1 MMASPTFIHLRLHS
15 EYSIV
20 DGIVRI
26 DDAVAKAVS
35 DRMPALALTDLS
47 NLFGLVKFYQE
58 ARDKGIKPLIG
69 CDVWI
74 TNEDD
79 RDKPA
84 RILLLCQ
91 SYSGYLLLCRLLSR
105 AYRENQ
111 RQGRAEIKKSWFLE
125 SGSGT
130 TGLIALSGANLG
142 DIGVML
148 MQNNLLQ
155 AEMLAREWAN
165 LFPGR
170 FYIEVQRIGH
180 TNAETLVQRSLV
192 VASLLH
198 LPVVATQS
206 VQFLNPDDYKAH
218 EARVCIAEGYV
229 LGDRRRPKNCT
240 EEQYFKTQAEM
251 ATLFADIPAALANT
265 VELSKRCNLILELG
279 VNRLPLFPTP
289 NNESLELYLRAQ
301 AEAGLEE
308 RMKTLFPNAAA
319 RDAQMQKYRARLDFE
334 ATTIVQMGFAGY
346 FLIVADFINWAK
358 HNSVPVG
365 PGRGSGAGSLVAY
378 SLGITDLDPLRY
390 DLLFERFLNP
400 ERVSMPDFDIDFC
413 QEGRE
418 HVIEYVKQKYGAES
432 VSQIA
437 TFGTMAAKAVVR
449 DVGRV
454 LDLPYNFVDQLAKLV
469 PFDLGMTL
477 KKAREEEP
485 QLNQRAQTEEE
496 VRNLLELA
504 ERLEGLTRNVGMH
517 AGGVLIAS
525 GKITDFCPVY
535 CTDSGDSVISQLDKD
550 DVEKIGL
557 VKFDF
562 LGLRTLTILDWT
574 VKYIRQRNPKAAEKG
589 AGQPAS
595 ATKGIT
601 ESAIGTSESFCLENL
616 PLDDPATYALLR
628 QGNAVGVFQ
637 FESRGMKDLLQKAR
651 PDRFEDIIAL
661 VALYRP
667 GPMALIPE
675 FTERKHGK
683 RVEYLDPRLKP
694 ILEPTYGVMIYQE
707 QVMQIAQVIGGYSL
721 GSADLLRRAMGKK
734 KVEEMALHRDI
745 FVAGAT
751 RNGLTERT
759 AAELF
764 SLMEKFAGYG
774 FNKSHAAAYALIAF
788 QTAYLKTHYSA
799 EFMAATLSADMD
811 DTDKVHAFFE
821 DSVNNGLNILPPDI
835 NLSSNRFVPVDGKTI
850 RYGLGAIKGTGESA
864 IAAIIKARNQGGPY
878 TDLFDFCRRVDKRI
892 VNRRVV
898 ESLIRA
904 GAFDSVNT
912 HRAGVLAS
920 VGIAL
925 ESAEQAGRAVNQV
938 NLFGDC
944 EDPIEQSSLINV
956 PPWVEKEKLK
966 NEKMA
971 LGFYLSGHPFNAF
984 AEELKDFVRTRLDR
998 LNPQREPQLLAGII
1012 YAIRT
1017 QVTRRGRMGVIV
1029 LDDGRA
1035 RVELVVYSELFESVR
1050 ASLKE
1055 DQLLLVEAKVNT
1067 KGGDDEYGNGLRIS
1081 ADQLYSLDDARSRY
1095 AKRME
1100 LHCNGLANVVRLREL
1115 LAPYRNVVNI
1125 SSVVNTSNGSK
1136 PKGNNWCCP
1145 VLLVYRNL
1153 SAICELELGDA
1164 WRVNLQDN
1172 LLQSLSAHF
1181 KAENVRIIY

>member
-1 MMASPTFIHLRLHS
+1 MSTSPTFVHLRMHS

-26 DDAVAKAVS
+26 DDAVAKAAS
-35 DRMPALALTDLS
+35 DSMPALSLTDLS
-47 NLFGLVKFYQE
+47 NLFGMVKFYQE
-58 ARDKGIKPLIG
+58 ARAKGIKPIIG

-74 TNEDD
+74 SNEDD
-79 RDKPA
+79 RNKPA

-91 SYSGYLLLCRLLSR
+91 SNPGYLLLCRLLSR

-111 RQGRAEIKKSWFLE
+111 RQGRAEIKKAWFAE
-125 SGSGT
+125 SGGGT

-142 DIGVML
+142 DIGLML
-148 MQNNLLQ
+148 MQNNLTQ
-155 AEMLAREWAN
+155 AEILAREWAG
-165 LFPGR
+165 LFPDR

-180 TNAETLVQRSLV
+180 PSTETLVQSSLML
-192 VASLLH
+192 ASALR

-229 LGDRRRPKNCT
+229 LGDRRRPKHCT
-240 EEQYFKTQAEM
+240 EEQYFKTQEEM
-251 ATLFADIPAALANT
+251 TALFADIPAALANT
-265 VELSKRCNLILELG
+265 VELAKRCNLALELG
-279 VNRLPLFPTP
+279 INRLPLFPTP
-289 NNESLELYLRAQ
+289 NNQSLELYLRAQ
-301 AEAGLEE
+301 SEAGLEKRMEALYPDITE
-308 RMKTLFPNAAA
+308 RNT
-319 RDAQMQKYRARLDFE
+319 QMPRYRARLDFE
-334 ATTIVQMGFAGY
+334 ASTIVQMGFAGY

-358 HNSVPVG
+358 HNGVPVG

-413 QEGRE
+413 QDGRE
-418 HVIEYVKQKYGAES
+418 HVIDYVKQKYGAES

-454 LDLPYNFVDQLAKLV
+454 MDLPYNFVDQLAKLV

-477 KKAREEEP
+477 KKARAEEP

-535 CTDSGDSVISQLDKD
+535 CTDAGDSVISQLDKD

-574 VKYIRQRNPKAAEKG
+574 VRYIRQRNAHLAEQVSGRAATDVDGDVTE
-589 AGQPAS
+589 
-595 ATKGIT
+595 TGIG
-601 ESAIGTSESFCLENL
+601 SVKSFSLENL

-637 FESRGMKDLLQKAR
+637 FESRGMKDLLQKAK
-651 PDRFEDIIAL
+651 PDCFEDIIAL

-683 RVEYLDPRLKP
+683 RVEYLDPRLQP

-734 KVEEMALHRDI
+734 KVEEMAMQRDI

-751 RNGLTERT
+751 RNSLTERDAT
-759 AAELF
+759 ELF

-788 QTAYLKTHYSA
+788 QTAYLKTHYPA
-799 EFMAATLSADMD
+799 EFVAATLSADMD

-821 DSVNNGLNILPPDI
+821 DGIANGLSILPPDI
-835 NLSSNRFVPVDGKTI
+835 NLSSHRFIPVDKKTI
-850 RYGLGAIKGTGESA
+850 RYGLGAVKGTGESA
-864 IAAIIKARNQGGPY
+864 IAAIIKARDQDGSY

-904 GAFDSVNT
+904 GAFDSVNN
-912 HRAGVLAS
+912 HRAGLLAS

-938 NLFGDC
+938 SLFGEID
-944 EDPIEQSSLINV
+944 DSMEQQSLINV
-956 PPWVEKEKLK
+956 PQWVEKEQLK

-971 LGFYLSGHPFNAF
+971 LGFYLSGHPFNAC
-984 AEELKDFVRTRLDR
+984 AEELKGFVRTRLNR
-998 LNPQREPQLLAGII
+998 LNPQREPQLLAGIV

-1017 QVTRRGRMGVIV
+1017 QMTRRGKMGVIV
-1029 LDDGRA
+1029 LDDASA
-1035 RVELVVYSELFESVR
+1035 RVEIVVYNELFESAR
-1050 ASLKE
+1050 HWLKE
-1055 DQLLLVEAKVNT
+1055 DQLLLVEAKVSS
-1067 KGGDDEYGNGLRIS
+1067 KRGDDGNGDELRIS
-1081 ADQLYSLDDARSRY
+1081 ADQLYNLDSARSRY
-1095 AKRME
+1095 AKCVR
-1100 LHCNGLANVVRLREL
+1100 LHCNGLANATKLKEL
-1115 LAPYRNVVNI
+1115 LAPYRMNA
-1125 SSVVNTSNGSK
+1125 NTANASNSQHGD
-1136 PKGNNWCCP
+1136 GYCP
-1145 VLLVYRNL
+1145 VSVIYRNKDTV
-1153 SAICELELGDA
+1153 CELKLGDA
-1164 WRVNLQDN
+1164 WRVSLRDN

-1181 KAENVRIIY
+1181 KAENVKVIY

>member
-1 MMASPTFIHLRLHS
+1 MTPSPTFVHLRLHS

-20 DGIVRI
+20 DGIVRV

-35 DRMPALALTDLS
+35 DSMPALALTDLS
-47 NLFGLVKFYQE
+47 NLFGMVKFYQA
-58 ARDKGIKPLIG
+58 ARDKGIKPIIG

-74 TNEDD
+74 SNEDD

-91 SYSGYLLLCRLLSR
+91 SHAGYLLLCRLLSR

-111 RQGRAEIKKSWFLE
+111 RQGRAEIKKSWFSE
-125 SGSGT
+125 NGSGAA
-130 TGLIALSGANLG
+130 GLIALSGANLG
-142 DIGVML
+142 DVGLML
-148 MQNNLLQ
+148 IQNNLIQ
-155 AEMLAREWAN
+155 AEILAREWAN
-165 LFPGR
+165 LFPNR

-180 TNAETLVQRSLV
+180 ANAEMLVQRSLAL
-192 VASLLH
+192 ASTLH

-229 LGDRRRPKNCT
+229 LGDRRRPKHCT

-251 ATLFADIPAALANT
+251 AELFADIPAALANT
-265 VELSKRCNLILELG
+265 VELAKRCNLMLELG

-289 NNESLELYLRAQ
+289 NNQSLELYLRAQ

-308 RMKTLFPNAAA
+308 RMKTLFPDTAERN
-319 RDAQMQKYRARLDFE
+319 AQMPKYRARLDFE

-358 HNSVPVG
+358 HNNVPVG

-413 QEGRE
+413 QDGRE
-418 HVIEYVKQKYGAES
+418 HVIDYVKQKYGAES

-469 PFDLGMTL
+469 PFELGMTL
-477 KKAREEEP
+477 KKARADEP

-535 CTDSGDSVISQLDKD
+535 CTDPGDSVISQLDKD

-574 VKYIRQRNPKAAEKG
+574 VRYIRQRNSEAAERNAEVAEPENPK
-589 AGQPAS
+589 PETFS
-595 ATKGIT
+595 
-601 ESAIGTSESFCLENL
+601 LENL

-651 PDRFEDIIAL
+651 PDCFEDIIAL

-683 RVEYLDPRLKP
+683 RVEYLDPRLQP

-734 KVEEMALHRDI
+734 KVEEMALQRDI

-751 RNGLTERT
+751 RNGLTERN
-759 AAELF
+759 AVELF
-764 SLMEKFAGYG
+764 DLMEKFAGYG

-788 QTAYLKTHYSA
+788 QTAYLKAHHPA

-821 DSVNNGLNILPPDI
+821 DSIANGLTILPPDI
-835 NLSSNRFVPVDGKTI
+835 NLSSHRFVPVDQKTI
-850 RYGLGAIKGTGESA
+850 RYGLGAVKGTGESA
-864 IAAIIKARNQGGPY
+864 IAAIIKARDQGGPY
-878 TDLFDFCRRVDKRI
+878 TDLFDFCRRADKRI

-904 GAFDSVNT
+904 GAFDSVNC
-912 HRAGVLAS
+912 HRAGLLAS

-938 NLFGDC
+938 SLFGEGD
-944 EDPIEQSSLINV
+944 DPMGPSSLINV
-956 PPWVEKEKLK
+956 PSWADKERLK

-971 LGFYLSGHPFNAF
+971 LGFYLSGHPFNDY
-984 AEELKDFVRTRLDR
+984 AEDLKDFVRTRLNR
-998 LNPQREPQLLAGII
+998 LNPQREPQLLAGIV
-1012 YAIRT
+1012 YAMRT
-1017 QVTRRGRMGVIV
+1017 QMTRRGKMGIIV
-1029 LDDGRA
+1029 LDDGSA
-1035 RVELVVYSELFESVR
+1035 RVEVVVYSELFESVR
-1050 ASLKE
+1050 GRLKE
-1055 DQLLLVEAKVNT
+1055 DQLLLVEARINSRR
-1067 KGGDDEYGNGLRIS
+1067 GDEENGDELRIS
-1081 ADQLYSLDDARSRY
+1081 ADQLYNLDSARSRY

-1100 LHCNGLANVVRLREL
+1100 LYCNGQSNAVKLKEL
-1115 LAPYRNVVNI
+1115 LAPYRSDTHVGQGD
-1125 SSVVNTSNGSK
+1125 SGQRSN
-1136 PKGNNWCCP
+1136 CYCP
-1145 VLLVYRNL
+1145 VSVVYRNQG
-1153 SAICELELGDA
+1153 AVCKLELGEA
-1164 WRVNLQDN
+1164 WRVSLQDN
-1172 LLQSLSAHF
+1172 LLQSLSVYF
-1181 KAENVRIIY
+1181 KTENVKIIY

>member
-1 MMASPTFIHLRLHS
+1 MTPPTFVHLRLHS

-35 DRMPALALTDLS
+35 DGMPALALTDLS

-58 ARDKGIKPLIG
+58 ARNRGIKPIIG
-69 CDVWI
+69 CDAWI
-74 TNEDD
+74 SNEAD
-79 RDKPA
+79 REKPA

-111 RQGRAEIKKSWFLE
+111 RHGRAEIRKSWFSE
-125 SGSGT
+125 GRSGT
-130 TGLIALSGANLG
+130 TGLIALSSANLG
-142 DIGVML
+142 DIGLML
-148 MQNNLLQ
+148 MQNNLAQ
-155 AEMLAREWAN
+155 AEMLAREWMD

-170 FYIEVQRIGH
+170 FYIEVQRVGH
-180 TNAETLVQRSLV
+180 ANAEVLVQRSLAL
-192 VASLLH
+192 ASILH

-251 ATLFADIPAALANT
+251 ATLFADIPAALVNT

-279 VNRLPLFPTP
+279 ANRLPLFPTP
-289 NNESLELYLRAQ
+289 NNESLELYLRKQ

-308 RMKTLFPNAAA
+308 RMRALFPDDTMRN
-319 RDAQMQKYRARLDFE
+319 AQMQKYRARLDFE
-334 ATTIVQMGFAGY
+334 ATTIMQMGFAGY
-346 FLIVADFINWAK
+346 FLIVADFISWAK
-358 HNSVPVG
+358 QNNVPVG

-390 DLLFERFLNP
+390 GLLFERFLNP

-413 QEGRE
+413 QDGRE

-437 TFGTMAAKAVVR
+437 TFGTMTAKAVVR

-574 VKYIRQRNPKAAEKG
+574 VRYIRQRNLRVAEGG
-589 AGQPAS
+589 AGQTGKVTQEVAEA
-595 ATKGIT
+595 ATGN
-601 ESAIGTSESFCLENL
+601 AESFCLENL
-616 PLDDPATYALLR
+616 PLDDPGTYALLR

-694 ILEPTYGVMIYQE
+694 ILEPTYGVMVYQE

-745 FVAGAT
+745 FVAGAIK
-751 RNGLTERT
+751 NGLTENNAT
-759 AAELF
+759 ELF

-788 QTAYLKTHYSA
+788 QTAYLKAHYPA

-811 DTDKVHAFFE
+811 DTDKVHTFFE
-821 DSVNNGLNILPPDI
+821 DSVANGLIILPPDI
-835 NLSSNRFVPVDGKTI
+835 NLSDHRFIPVDGKTI
-850 RYGLGAIKGTGESA
+850 RYGFGAVKGTGESA
-864 IAAIIKARNQGGPY
+864 IAAIIKARNQGEPY
-878 TDLFDFCRRVDKRI
+878 TDLFDFCRRVDRRI
-892 VNRRVV
+892 VNRRVM

-904 GAFDSVNT
+904 GAFDSLNS
-912 HRAGVLAS
+912 HRAGLLAS
-920 VGIAL
+920 VGIAI
-925 ESAEQAGRAVNQV
+925 ESAEQAGRAINQV
-938 NLFGDC
+938 SLFG
-944 EDPIEQSSLINV
+944 EVNSPMEQSSLINV
-956 PPWVEKEKLK
+956 PSWTEKEKLK

-971 LGFYLSGHPFNAF
+971 LGFYLSGHPFNAYV
-984 AEELKDFVRTRLDR
+984 EDLKKFVRTRLDR
-998 LNPQREPQLLAGII
+998 LTPQREPQLLAGII

-1035 RVELVVYSELFESVR
+1035 RVELVVYSELFEPAR
-1050 ASLKE
+1050 AWLKE
-1055 DQLLLVEAKVNT
+1055 DQLLLVEAKVNH

-1081 ADQLYSLDDARSRY
+1081 ADQLYNLDSARSRY
-1095 AKRME
+1095 AKCME
-1100 LHCNGLANVVRLREL
+1100 LHCNGLSNAVRLKEL
-1115 LAPYRNVVNI
+1115 LTPYRSVTDAGNGKG
-1125 SSVVNTSNGSK
+1125 SSAS
-1136 PKGNNWCCP
+1136 CP
-1145 VLLVYRNL
+1145 VLVVYRNHR
-1153 SAICELELGDA
+1153 AICKLELGDA

-1172 LLQSLSAHF
+1172 LLQSLWAHF
-1181 KAENVRIIY
+1181 KEENVRVIY

>member
-1 MMASPTFIHLRLHS
+1 MTTSPTFIHLRLHS

-58 ARDKGIKPLIG
+58 ARDKGIKPIIG

-111 RQGRAEIKKSWFLE
+111 RQGCAEIKKSWFSE
-125 SGSGT
+125 NGNGT

-148 MQNNLLQ
+148 MQNNLFQ
-155 AEMLAREWAN
+155 AETLAREWGD

-180 TNAETLVQRSLV
+180 TNSETLVQRSLV
-192 VASLLH
+192 VASLLR

-289 NNESLELYLRAQ
+289 NNESLELYLRSQ
-301 AEAGLEE
+301 AAAGLEE
-308 RMKTLFPNAAA
+308 RMKALFPIAAA

-485 QLNQRAQTEEE
+485 QLNHRAQTEEE

-574 VKYIRQRNPKAAEKG
+574 VRYIRQRDPKATEKET
-589 AGQPAS
+589 GQPAS
-595 ATKGIT
+595 AIRGIT

-637 FESRGMKDLLQKAR
+637 FESRGMKD
-651 PDRFEDIIAL
+651 
-661 VALYRP
+661 
-667 GPMALIPE
+667 
-675 FTERKHGK
+675 
-683 RVEYLDPRLKP
+683 
-694 ILEPTYGVMIYQE
+694 
-707 QVMQIAQVIGGYSL
+707 
-721 GSADLLRRAMGKK
+721 
-734 KVEEMALHRDI
+734 
-745 FVAGAT
+745 
-751 RNGLTERT
+751 
-759 AAELF
+759 
-764 SLMEKFAGYG
+764 
-774 FNKSHAAAYALIAF
+774 
-788 QTAYLKTHYSA
+788 
-799 EFMAATLSADMD
+799 
-811 DTDKVHAFFE
+811 
-821 DSVNNGLNILPPDI
+821 
-835 NLSSNRFVPVDGKTI
+835 
-850 RYGLGAIKGTGESA
+850 
-864 IAAIIKARNQGGPY
+864 
-878 TDLFDFCRRVDKRI
+878 
-892 VNRRVV
+892 
-898 ESLIRA
+898 
-904 GAFDSVNT
+904 
-912 HRAGVLAS
+912 
-920 VGIAL
+920 
-925 ESAEQAGRAVNQV
+925 
-938 NLFGDC
+938 
-944 EDPIEQSSLINV
+944 
-956 PPWVEKEKLK
+956 
-966 NEKMA
+966 
-971 LGFYLSGHPFNAF
+971 
-984 AEELKDFVRTRLDR
+984 
-998 LNPQREPQLLAGII
+998 
-1012 YAIRT
+1012 
-1017 QVTRRGRMGVIV
+1017 
-1029 LDDGRA
+1029 
-1035 RVELVVYSELFESVR
+1035 
-1050 ASLKE
+1050 
-1055 DQLLLVEAKVNT
+1055 
-1067 KGGDDEYGNGLRIS
+1067 
-1081 ADQLYSLDDARSRY
+1081 
-1095 AKRME
+1095 
-1100 LHCNGLANVVRLREL
+1100 
-1115 LAPYRNVVNI
+1115 
-1125 SSVVNTSNGSK
+1125 
-1136 PKGNNWCCP
+1136 
-1145 VLLVYRNL
+1145 
-1153 SAICELELGDA
+1153 
-1164 WRVNLQDN
+1164 
-1172 LLQSLSAHF
+1172 
-1181 KAENVRIIY
+1181 